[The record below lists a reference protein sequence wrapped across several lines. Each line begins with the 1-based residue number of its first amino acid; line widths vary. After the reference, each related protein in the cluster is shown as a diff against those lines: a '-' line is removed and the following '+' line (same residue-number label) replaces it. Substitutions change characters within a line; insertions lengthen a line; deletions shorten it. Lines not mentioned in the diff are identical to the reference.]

1 MDCGCKRKHGTCLLF
16 LQGELDRTF
25 PGVVRSCQLITEFIR
40 QRLSGGSVG
49 ATAKELLQSNPYTLP
64 ERLVHA
70 IIDNDE
76 QLREW
81 IVSLVAASWR
91 MKSAHGVVL
100 FDYVQA
106 IKQVLENANPLRAP
120 TASASTFRSSY
131 LPDTAKEIERL
142 QRRHGT
148 AETTF
153 TYHAATGTGV
163 ALSLDLDS
171 NLREKGVRGA
181 GQWAGTDASRKENA
195 LSAIFDALRRGRYD
209 DAEELCSKSGEAWRL
224 ATIRGARFW
233 GYGKRYSC

>member
-1 MDCGCKRKHGTCLLF
+1 MEIPK
-16 LQGELDRTF
+16 
-25 PGVVRSCQLITEFIR
+25 SCQLITGFFR
-40 QRLSGGSVG
+40 QRLSGGSFG

-64 ERLVHA
+64 ERLVQA

-81 IVSLVAASWR
+81 IVSLVIAALSR

-100 FDYVQA
+100 SVYVQA
-106 IKQVLENANPLRAP
+106 IKQVLENVNPLRPP

-142 QRRHGT
+142 HRLHGT
-148 AETTF
+148 AETIF
-153 TYHAATGTGV
+153 AYHTTTGTGV

-181 GQWAGTDASRKENA
+181 GQWAGTDASRKDNA
-195 LSAIFDALRRGRYD
+195 LSAIFDALRRGRLD
-209 DAEELCSKSGEAWRL
+209 DAEEVCSKSGEAWRL

-233 GYGKRYSC
+233 GCGKRYSPVDDMGSRAQDSTRK